1 MPDSESGVIRW
12 LVSFD
17 ADANNNLAELN
28 VCINIRRCEFMGTA
42 GLWSWYASYC
52 RFSYTHPP
60 THKIQTALEG
70 DLMSSHQIVQNH
82 ILFSSARHRSEIN
95 MRYQMCQDFRL
106 RRLGFNFDAR
116 VHLNTTW
123 ISFADWNPSGLTGPG
138 HLCHVS

>member
-52 RFSYTHPP
+52 RFSYTPP
-60 THKIQTALEG
+60 PPPQKKTVSG
-70 DLMSSHQIVQNH
+70 G
-82 ILFSSARHRSEIN
+82 
-95 MRYQMCQDFRL
+95 
-106 RRLGFNFDAR
+106 GFNF
-116 VHLNTTW
+116 L
-123 ISFADWNPSGLTGPG
+123 P
-138 HLCHVS
+138 